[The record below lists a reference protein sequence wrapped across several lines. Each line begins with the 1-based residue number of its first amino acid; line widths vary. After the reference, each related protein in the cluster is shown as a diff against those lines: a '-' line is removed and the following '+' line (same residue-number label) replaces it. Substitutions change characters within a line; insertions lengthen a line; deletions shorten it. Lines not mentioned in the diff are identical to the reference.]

1 MRTNS
6 EPGIMISEETIERFF
21 GYEDAFAHPFTT
33 GAVIAITV
41 ALSVAP
47 IVFKIFQA
55 TVGVSKNTYAELW
68 ARWRSWIWIC
78 LGLIIPILLGSAW
91 VIAGVFI
98 LSLFCFREFARATGI
113 FREKLI
119 GLAAV
124 LGLCLISFA
133 VIDNFPRLF
142 FAAPILGIGLIA
154 IITIPQDRPEGF
166 IQRVGLGIMGYLFF
180 GFSLGY
186 LALFTADPLYRPL
199 LLLLL
204 VTVELNDIFAFCCG
218 RLFRGPKMTPNI
230 SPGKT
235 ISGALGA
242 LILTTTLVIAL
253 GHWVIFPGT
262 PMDSWRNLLIMGFG
276 ISAFGQ
282 FGDLLLSSIKRDLG
296 VKDLGRLLP
305 GHGGLLDRFDSLI
318 IVTPMYYHF
327 LSLTLGTLAQSQP
340 ERIITGG

>member
-1 MRTNS
+1 MMDEAT
-6 EPGIMISEETIERFF
+6 MERFF
-21 GYEDAFAHPFTT
+21 GYEQAFAHPFTR
-33 GAVIAITV
+33 GAVIAIAV
-41 ALSVAP
+41 ALLAAP
-47 IVFKIFQA
+47 FIFKVFRA
-55 TVGVSKNTYAELW
+55 TVGVSNNTYQELW

-98 LSLFCFREFARATGI
+98 LSLCCFREFARATGI

-133 VIDNFPRLF
+133 VIDNYPRLF
-142 FAAPILGIGLIA
+142 FATPILGICLIA
-154 IITIPQDRPEGF
+154 MITIPQDRPSGF

-204 VTVELNDIFAFCCG
+204 VTVELNDIFAYCSG
-218 RLFRGPKMTPNI
+218 RLFGGRKMVPNI

-235 ISGALGA
+235 VAGAVGA
-242 LILTTTLVIAL
+242 LILTTILTLVL

-262 PMDSWRNLLIMGFG
+262 PMDSWRNLIILGVG
-276 ISAFGQ
+276 ISGFGQ
-282 FGDLLLSSIKRDLG
+282 FGDLLLSAIKRDLG
-296 VKDLGRLLP
+296 VKDLGDVLP

-318 IVTPMYYHF
+318 IITPMYYHF
-327 LSLTLGTLAQSQP
+327 LSLILGTLGQHQP
-340 ERIITGG
+340 ERIITGGLP